1 MENKDEN
8 PMLWKEDQYV
18 AGNIILIYYDFITYI
33 RIILNL
39 TFFCNTCVFE
49 TIFI

>member
-1 MENKDEN
+1 MKNKDEN

-18 AGNIILIYYDFITYI
+18 AGNILIYYDFITYI

-39 TFFCNTCVFE
+39 TFFLQYMCF
-49 TIFI
+49 